1 MLLQRFYLFV
11 CLFVIFV
18 CVFFHYDSLLQTML
32 IEIHCPQFECSC
44 ILSTTYILQWVL
56 FPGFLFLFFIFY
68 AFSNP
73 FLSLQPIF
81 PYNRE
86 LDSGA
91 FTECSDLLVGQN
103 VKRSIF
109 CGIFWIYISPIYHFL
124 NLYIT
129 CTVIP
134 VSKHVNP
141 AWVVGY
147 QVLPLDSDAILKVI
161 LEACNLSQERGK
173 FGGNSVSL
181 SCDFYSDE
189 SLI

>member
-1 MLLQRFYLFV
+1 MFFSLGNCMQKNLVCHPDTCCCKGFICLFV
-11 CLFVIFV
+11 CLWFLSVY
-18 CVFFHYDSLLQTML
+18 FFHYDSLLQTML

-109 CGIFWIYISPIYHFL
+109 CGSESIYHL
-124 NLYIT
+124 H
-129 CTVIP
+129 
-134 VSKHVNP
+134 SNP
-141 AWVVGY
+141 
-147 QVLPLDSDAILKVI
+147 
-161 LEACNLSQERGK
+161 C
-173 FGGNSVSL
+173 F
-181 SCDFYSDE
+181 
-189 SLI
+189 